1 MATAKRA
8 AKGSAPRPPRASE
21 PTRVPPRVPA
31 RRRLNAEEARRRIL
45 EAAEKQLMKVGP
57 QGLRLTDLARAL
69 GVSHPA
75 ILHHFGSREGLV
87 AAVVRHA
94 VGTLNEQ
101 LLAAFAGG
109 KRGADREALM
119 EMVAEVYGE
128 RGFARLLAWLMLSGR
143 ATPQRGAPEQ
153 PLRRLADA
161 AHALRQQRDPDA
173 NFDDT
178 LFELQLVAI
187 ALLGDA
193 IFGETIRRASGSAA
207 PGPQGSRDF
216 RRRLAAW
223 LRERA

>member
-8 AKGSAPRPPRASE
+8 KTTSASVA
-21 PTRVPPRVPA
+21 PA
-31 RRRLNAEEARRRIL
+31 PAAPVRRRLQADEARKRIL
-45 EAAEKQLMKVGP
+45 DAAEKQLMKVGP
-57 QGLRLTDLARAL
+57 EGLRLTDLARAL

-75 ILHHFGSREGLV
+75 ILHHFGNREGLV

-94 VGTLNEQ
+94 TNTLNEQ
-101 LLAAFAGG
+101 LLAALVPG
-109 KRGADREALM
+109 KQGTDRETLM

-143 ATPQRGAPEQ
+143 TSPQRAGAEQ
-153 PLRRLADA
+153 PLKRLAEA
-161 AHALRQQRDPDA
+161 AHSLRAAHEPDA
-173 NFDDT
+173 NYDDT

-193 IFGETIRRASGSAA
+193 IFGDAIRRASGTA
-207 PGPQGSRDF
+207 PSPQSSREF

-223 LRERA
+223 LRERS